1 MSTLADLFN
10 PGSSVVE
17 ERKETEVYSVSF
29 KKGKNNVYK
38 SIIRFIPWYQ
48 NPNANIMDKYVTYV
62 KNPTNRQIGRYID
75 NPKGGGSPVSEMY
88 WRLVNTQDQRFI
100 DFAKDIFG
108 SKRQFSALVQIM
120 ADEQQPE
127 LVGKIKVFK
136 FGKTIMDKIKAE
148 EQPVYGEGTNPFHP
162 IYGRKF
168 LLVVTEKAQFNNYD
182 QSQFIT
188 EKDATGDKPSGM
200 WLINPAT
207 NQYEVVCESNQH
219 LLMDYLQ
226 ANSPDLSK
234 YDVQPW
240 TEADQ
245 KFVTEVLT
253 ACENYVLTGAITA
266 PAQMATQQSFGVLNG
281 APVAQPVFPGAT
293 IPGPG
298 AAPTQ
303 TPVAPVAQPVFPG
316 SAIPTAPVAPVAQP
330 TFPGAVPPVGATVPG
345 VSPTPTPVPVAP
357 VAQPVFP
364 GSVPPPAAVAP
375 VAPAQPMVSGVEIPT
390 VTPQGAPAGSPAPS
404 MGMNVDD
411 ILSQL

>member
-17 ERKETEVYSVSF
+17 ERKETEVYSVNF

-48 NPNANIMDKYVTYV
+48 NPNKNIMDKYVTFV
-62 KNPTNRQIGRYID
+62 KNPTNNQIGRYID
-75 NPKGGGSPVSEMY
+75 NPKEGSPVSDMY
-88 WRLVNTQDQRFI
+88 WRLVNTQDPRFV
-100 DFAKDIFG
+100 DFAKNIFG

-148 EQPVYGEGTNPFHP
+148 EQPVYGEGMNPFHP

-168 LLVVTEKAQFNNYD
+168 LLVVTEKANFNNYD

-188 EKDATGDKPSGM
+188 EKDASGDKPSGM

-226 ANSPDLSK
+226 ANSPDLGK

-240 TEADQ
+240 SDADQ
-245 KFVTEVLT
+245 KYVTEVLT
-253 ACENYVLTGAITA
+253 ACENYVLTGAVTA
-266 PAQMATQQSFGVLNG
+266 PAQMATQQSFGVLNNS
-281 APVAQPVFPGAT
+281 PVAQPVFPGAT
-293 IPGPG
+293 T
-298 AAPTQ
+298 APTPA
-303 TPVAPVAQPVFPG
+303 PVAPVAQPVFPG
-316 SAIPTAPVAPVAQP
+316 SAIPTAPVAPAQP
-330 TFPGAVPPVGATVPG
+330 VFPGATTPPVGATVPG
-345 VSPTPTPVPVAP
+345 VNPVPQQFAPTPAPVAP
-357 VAQPVFP
+357 VAQP
-364 GSVPPPAAVAP
+364 
-375 VAPAQPMVSGVEIPT
+375 MVSGIEIPT
-390 VTPQGAPAGSPAPS
+390 VTPQGAPAGTPAPS

>member
-17 ERKETEVYSVSF
+17 EKKETEVYSVSF

-38 SIIRFIPWYQ
+38 SIIRFVPWYQ
-48 NPNANIMDKYVTYV
+48 NPNKNVMDKYVTYV
-62 KNPTNRQIGRYID
+62 KNPTNRQVGRYID
-75 NPKGGGSPVSEMY
+75 NPKEGSPVSDMY
-88 WRLVNTQDQRFI
+88 WRLVNTQDPRFV

-108 SKRQFSALVQIM
+108 SKRQFSALIQIM

-168 LLVVTEKAQFNNYD
+168 LLVVTEQRNFNNYD

-207 NQYEVVCESNQH
+207 NQYEVVCDTNQH
-219 LLMDYLQ
+219 LLMEYLQ
-226 ANSPDLSK
+226 TNSPDLSK

-240 TEADQ
+240 SESDQ
-245 KFVTEVLT
+245 KYVTEVLT
-253 ACENYVLTGAITA
+253 ACENYVLTGAITES
-266 PAQMATQQSFGVLNG
+266 AQMATQQSFGVLNG
-281 APVAQPVFPGAT
+281 SPVTQPVFPGAT
-293 IPGPG
+293 P
-298 AAPTQ
+298 APT
-303 TPVAPVAQPVFPG
+303 
-316 SAIPTAPVAPVAQP
+316 
-330 TFPGAVPPVGATVPG
+330 
-345 VSPTPTPVPVAP
+345 
-357 VAQPVFP
+357 QPVFP
-364 GSVPPPAAVAP
+364 GSVAPSPQPVFPGAVPPAGAP
-375 VAPAQPMVSGVEIPT
+375 VPGVTPAPQAQFAPSPVPPTAAVPPVAQPMVSGVEIPT
-390 VTPQGAPAGSPAPS
+390 VTPQGAPAGTPAPS